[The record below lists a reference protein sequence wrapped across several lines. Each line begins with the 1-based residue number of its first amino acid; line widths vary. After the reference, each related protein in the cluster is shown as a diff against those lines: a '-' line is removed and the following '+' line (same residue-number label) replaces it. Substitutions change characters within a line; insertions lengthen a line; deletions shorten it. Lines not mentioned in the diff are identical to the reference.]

1 MVGWEGWSND
11 KMHLLQAGFVAISL
25 AVREMYQMIT
35 MGGDASLE
43 AKDTIDPFSE
53 GIVFMVGDIS
63 ILIWRDLLSQ
73 CVIFENGHFP
83 KYLIKSLKISDY
95 VQRAQMLK
103 FGYAKMHFL

>member
-1 MVGWEGWSND
+1 MVERD
-11 KMHLLQAGFVAISL
+11 EAMVKMHSLQAGFVAISL

-63 ILIWRDLLSQ
+63 IVTRRDLFS
-73 CVIFENGHFP
+73 IFEKCP
-83 KYLIKSLKISDY
+83 IVKISLSNHL
-95 VQRAQMLK
+95 RNR
-103 FGYAKMHFL
+103 